1 MTRILSTLVIA
12 TSCLLLLNNIPA
24 AHARTRSQEVQQVMY
39 EIDPND
45 AHENTNT
52 AQHLRIFDGNTD
64 HRRHLSFWASLLSK

>member
-24 AHARTRSQEVQQVMY
+24 AHARTQEVQQVMY
-39 EIDPND
+39 EIDPHD
-45 AHENTNT
+45 AHKNTNT